1 MYDFYEPIEPER
13 SDAALAADYVAAIIE
28 CADQAPP
35 LDWMPIEQI
44 RLDALD
50 NCYCSEDCLCGP
62 LPRRP
67 DRRAHRNKGGMNPDK
82 CSIWATR
89 LRPARSPRFWNGRA
103 SSRRFNRSRILAP
116 LLPPRASGFATLAFV
131 RPLGAF
137 LAGLAFFPDFAL
149 AGATGARLGATR
161 AFLFG
166 FGVSPAVVAGA
177 VPVSSVVDVI
187 ISHSPLA
194 VITAFTT

>member
-1 MYDFYEPIEPER
+1 MYDFYEPMSPER

-103 SSRRFNRSRILAP
+103 SSRRLTDGLGALA
-116 LLPPRASGFATLAFV
+116 PPRASGFATLAFV

-137 LAGLAFFPDFAL
+137 LAGLAFFPTLPWPAP
-149 AGATGARLGATR
+149 TGARLGATR